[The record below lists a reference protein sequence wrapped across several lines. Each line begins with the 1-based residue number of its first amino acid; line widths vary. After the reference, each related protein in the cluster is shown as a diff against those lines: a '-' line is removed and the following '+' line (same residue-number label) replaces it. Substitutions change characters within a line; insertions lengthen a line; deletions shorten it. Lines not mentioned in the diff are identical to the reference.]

1 MISFVFTEADSL
13 LNLELT
19 YLAILA
25 IHIAMGVPSLPPEC
39 GIVCRL
45 PHTSIQHLW
54 GCWGSELWSLRSH
67 DKCFAHQTISLVPRA
82 QRLRSSL
89 SSHTFLSTS
98 AMGNR
103 VRRFS
108 TKVISVRKKLVIAH
122 YITGSSLK
130 ARTGRVQSLPM
141 NHGYFCI
148 LREEPGKIWGLIS
161 HFIILW
167 WVPIAMFQ
175 PVLQNWLTEPHF
187 YQTLQ
192 LSHTRVVDDRYK
204 P

>member
-1 MISFVFTEADSL
+1 MISFVFTEAGSL

-25 IHIAMGVPSLPPEC
+25 IHIAMGVRSLPPEC

-45 PHTSIQHLW
+45 PHTSTQHLCR
-54 GCWGSELWSLRSH
+54 CWGSELWSLCSP
-67 DKCFAHQTISLVPRA
+67 DKCVAHQTISLVPRA

-89 SSHTFLSTS
+89 SSHAFLSTS

-130 ARTGRVQSLPM
+130 ARQNRAGSVTTHES
-141 NHGYFCI
+141 
-148 LREEPGKIWGLIS
+148 
-161 HFIILW
+161 
-167 WVPIAMFQ
+167 WV
-175 PVLQNWLTEPHF
+175 LL
-187 YQTLQ
+187 YL
-192 LSHTRVVDDRYK
+192 
-204 P
+204 